1 MFKKKHMKNKNLAR
15 KQNRTI
21 TITAIVVALLTV
33 ALTTVSILL
42 DTQNSKIGNQDPEIA
57 RSMEYEQVQD
67 GDERVPQT
75 DYVQFDA
82 FFLRD
87 LDGDGYAE
95 QVRGTCR
102 EIGKTDTLYMQVN
115 VLTNGKLTNGK
126 ITINGS
132 NMYLSTALVE
142 DGALKQNYISDNTT
156 LIELK
161 DMNNG
166 TEKLMYGTVRASSFG
181 SDTNKY
187 SQINSINI
195 YWNSYCR

>member
-42 DTQNSKIGNQDPEIA
+42 DTQNNKIGEIQDPEIA
-57 RSMEYEQVQD
+57 RSMEYEQVQP
-67 GDERVPQT
+67 GDENVERTP
-75 DYVQFDA
+75 YVQFDA

-102 EIGKTDTLYMQVN
+102 EIGKTDTLYMDIN
-115 VLTNGKLTNGK
+115 VLTNGRLEDGK
-126 ITINGS
+126 ITINTS
-132 NMYLSTALVE
+132 NMTLSTALVE
-142 DGALKQNYISDNTT
+142 DDALKQNYISNNTT
-156 LIELK
+156 CME
-161 DMNNG
+161 
-166 TEKLMYGTVRASSFG
+166 
-181 SDTNKY
+181 
-187 SQINSINI
+187 Q
-195 YWNSYCR
+195 